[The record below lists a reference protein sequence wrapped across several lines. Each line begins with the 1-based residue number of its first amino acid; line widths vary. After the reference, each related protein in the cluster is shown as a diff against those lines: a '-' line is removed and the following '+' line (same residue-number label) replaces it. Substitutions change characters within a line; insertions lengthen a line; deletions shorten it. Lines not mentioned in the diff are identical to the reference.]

1 MQHLC
6 NVLISQIS
14 YTTFIFKK
22 NIKTHKLNLTQ
33 YTHLINKPEIVNDKY
48 KDLLDKIIIQYPY
61 FQSAKALNLKALYN
75 IKSSTYNNDLK
86 TTAGFTTDRSVL
98 FDFITSDSFIVIQK
112 GLYEKKLAELMDITV
127 IDSEIVMTRNPENVL
142 EHSIIKS
149 INQVETNSEI
159 EILEEKLEI
168 GKPLDFS
175 KDETHSFNEWLQLA
189 RFQPIN
195 REKKIVHT
203 TILQDLNY
211 EKNKK
216 SELIDKFI
224 ETNPKIPQVD
234 KYTANPKLVIQNT
247 DSNLYLMTETLA
259 KVYLEQKKYLKAIQ
273 AYQILIL
280 KYPEKSSFFADRI
293 SDIENLKNNN
303 L

>member
-1 MQHLC
+1 
-6 NVLISQIS
+6 
-14 YTTFIFKK
+14 
-22 NIKTHKLNLTQ
+22 LNLTQ
-33 YTHLINKPEIVNDKY
+33 YTHLINNPEIVNDKY
-48 KDLLDKIIIQYPY
+48 KVLLDRIITNYPY

-75 IKSSTYNNDLK
+75 IESTTYNNALK
-86 TTAGFTTDRSVL
+86 NTAAFTSDRSVL
-98 FDFITSDSFIVIQK
+98 FDFITSDNFIAIQN
-112 GLYEKKLAELMDITV
+112 GLYEKKLAELMDINV
-127 IDSEIVMTRNPENVL
+127 IDSEIVMSRNPEKIL

-203 TILQDLNY
+203 TILEDLNY

-216 SELIDKFI
+216 LELIDKFI
-224 ETNPKIPQVD
+224 ESNPKIPQVD
-234 KYTANPKLVIQNT
+234 KYTANPKLVVQNT
-247 DSNLYLMTETLA
+247 ESNLYLMTETLA

>member
-1 MQHLC
+1 
-6 NVLISQIS
+6 
-14 YTTFIFKK
+14 
-22 NIKTHKLNLTQ
+22 LNLTQ
-33 YTHLINKPEIVNDKY
+33 YTHLINNPEIVNDKY
-48 KDLLDKIIIQYPY
+48 KVLLDRIITNYPY

-75 IKSSTYNNDLK
+75 IESTTYNNALK
-86 TTAGFTTDRSVL
+86 NTAAFTSDRSVL
-98 FDFITSDSFIVIQK
+98 FDFITSDNFIAIQN
-112 GLYEKKLAELMDITV
+112 GLYEKKLAELMDINV
-127 IDSEIVMTRNPENVL
+127 IDSEIVMARNPENIL

-203 TILQDLNY
+203 TILEDLNY

-216 SELIDKFI
+216 LELIDKFI
-224 ETNPKIPQVD
+224 ESNPKIPQVD
-234 KYTANPKLVIQNT
+234 KYTANPKLVVQNT
-247 DSNLYLMTETLA
+247 ESNLYLMTETLA

>member
-1 MQHLC
+1 
-6 NVLISQIS
+6 
-14 YTTFIFKK
+14 
-22 NIKTHKLNLTQ
+22 LNLTQ
-33 YTHLINKPEIVNDKY
+33 YTHLINNPEIVNDKY
-48 KDLLDKIIIQYPY
+48 KVLLDRIITNYPY

-75 IKSSTYNNDLK
+75 IESTAYNNALK
-86 TTAGFTTDRSVL
+86 NTAAFTSDRSVL
-98 FDFITSDSFIVIQK
+98 FDFITSDNFIAIQN
-112 GLYEKKLAELMDITV
+112 GLYEKKLAELMDINV
-127 IDSEIVMTRNPENVL
+127 IDSEIVMDRNPENIL

-203 TILQDLNY
+203 TILEDLNY

-216 SELIDKFI
+216 LELIDKFI
-224 ETNPKIPQVD
+224 ESNPKIPQVD
-234 KYTANPKLVIQNT
+234 KYTANPKLVVQNT
-247 DSNLYLMTETLA
+247 ESNLYLMTETLA